1 MPSDESPIILGE
13 GYASELGAI
22 AGLAKPPNGSS
33 PKYLNIGTEDGL
45 DPPSVVIIEKRHLIR
60 GCLERCIGE
69 LFGCPTVSFSDME
82 SWRQVAPN
90 IHTLVIIVGW
100 EKGNPEAILEL
111 NQVKPDAP
119 VIVMSDAPGVAE
131 IEKSFK
137 CGARGYVS
145 SNITIEVVVEAI
157 RLVSAGGIF
166 VPAEILLQ
174 ASSVEDYA
182 ARAERVIFTAREKCV
197 VDALRKGKANKAIAH
212 ELKLSE
218 STVKLHVHNIMRKL
232 QAKNRTEVAMKV

>member
-1 MPSDESPIILGE
+1 MPSDEPAIILGE
-13 GYASELGAI
+13 GYAPELDAI
-22 AGLAKPPNGSS
+22 ESLPKSLNGNS
-33 PKYLNIGTEDGL
+33 PKSPNIRTEDGL
-45 DPPSVVIIEKRHLIR
+45 DPPAVVIIEKRHLIR

-69 LFGCPTVSFSDME
+69 LFGCPMASFSDME
-82 SWRQVAPN
+82 SWRRVAPT
-90 IHTLVIIVGW
+90 IHTLVIIVAW
-100 EKGNPEAILEL
+100 EKGNPDAILEL
-111 NQVKPDAP
+111 SRVKPDAP

-145 SNITIEVVVEAI
+145 SNITLEVVVEAI

-174 ASSVEDYA
+174 ASSMDDNA
-182 ARAERVIFTAREKCV
+182 ARAQRAIFTTREKCV
-197 VDALRKGKANKAIAH
+197 VDALRKGKANKVIAQ

-218 STVKLHVHNIMRKL
+218 STVKLHVHNIMRKM
-232 QAKNRTEVAMKV
+232 QVKNRTEVAMKA